1 MTNQRRLRFVALGDS
16 TTVGIGDA
24 VPRSG
29 WRGWSR
35 LLAAELART
44 HRLSYTNIAVAGA
57 TSRSVRADQLPAALR
72 LRPQLASVI
81 VGVNDTMR
89 SDWDPGRVRDD
100 IVGCVAALTQAG
112 AVVMTLRFQ
121 EHGSLFRLPGLLRRP
136 LLRRIAEV
144 NAAYDLAHADHGGIL
159 LDLSTHPAVRM
170 PAYWSIDRLHPNEA
184 GHRLLAREFAVT
196 LQARGYELSC
206 PATEAGTTASRWS
219 EYWWLLYEGMPW
231 LGRRANDLVP
241 WMIRLAA
248 AEATARAGLARVTS
262 PVVDAPPRPE
272 S

>member
-35 LLAAELART
+35 LLAAELARK
-44 HRLSYTNIAVAGA
+44 HRLSYTNVAVAGA
-57 TSRSVRADQLPAALR
+57 TSRSVRADQLPATLR

-89 SDWDPGRVRDD
+89 SDWDAGRVRDD

-112 AVVMTLRFQ
+112 ALVMTLRFQ

-144 NAAYDLAHADHGGIL
+144 NAVDDPTGGRRSHRTGRARSCDI
-159 LDLSTHPAVRM
+159 
-170 PAYWSIDRLHPNEA
+170 A
-184 GHRLLAREFAVT
+184 GHRR
-196 LQARGYELSC
+196 
-206 PATEAGTTASRWS
+206 TA
-219 EYWWLLYEGMPW
+219 E
-231 LGRRANDLVP
+231 
-241 WMIRLAA
+241 
-248 AEATARAGLARVTS
+248 T
-262 PVVDAPPRPE
+262 
-272 S
+272 